1 MYLFKGH
8 ERADR
13 VAFAAAELAVV
24 FGTFGLVSGSLWG
37 RKAWG
42 VWWQW
47 DAKLTMAFMLE
58 MIFLGYLLVRKYG
71 GPGSEKLA
79 AAMGI
84 FGAAT
89 APFIYKSADWW
100 RTIHPQTSV
109 MKTLGDKAPP
119 MWNVVWFCGAAFVLL
134 FRRAAGAA
142 RRPGRAARGARSAL
156 SGGRGVKHTSM
167 CGGRGDGAVCCRRR
181 RARASQAQPPPAT
194 DGFVAANDLPP
205 TEQLPAAPFV
215 VGAYSCFLVLMV
227 GYVWSIGRR
236 LNTVEKEMRTLEQ
249 RQSRGGAAR

>member
-1 MYLFKGH
+1 MALRWQSASVPWAVRYPFKGN

-24 FGTFGLVSGSLWG
+24 YCTFGLISGSLWG

-58 MIFLGYLLVRKYG
+58 MIFLGYLIVRKYG
-71 GPGSEKLA
+71 GPGSEKLS

-109 MKTLGDKAPP
+109 MKTLGTNAPP

-134 FRRAAGAA
+134 FLVLLSLRVGLEERRAE
-142 RRPGRAARGARSAL
+142 L
-156 SGGRGVKHTSM
+156 
-167 CGGRGDGAVCCRRR
+167 D
-181 RARASQAQPPPAT
+181 
-194 DGFVAANDLPP
+194 
-205 TEQLPAAPFV
+205 
-215 VGAYSCFLVLMV
+215 
-227 GYVWSIGRR
+227 R
-236 LNTVEKEMRTLEQ
+236 LYLE
-249 RQSRGGAAR
+249 AEA

>member
-1 MYLFKGH
+1 MRKLFTPLAIVTAAMLAYAPIAIARAPYESTMLLVQKIFYFHLATWMALSVAVTVCAVGSALYLFKGN

-13 VAFAAAELAVV
+13 VAFAAGELSVLYC
-24 FGTFGLVSGSLWG
+24 TFGLISGSLWG

-79 AAMGI
+79 AAIGI

-109 MKTLGDKAPP
+109 MKTLGANSPP
-119 MWNVVWFCGAAFVLL
+119 MWNVVWFCGTAFVLL
-134 FRRAAGAA
+134 FIVLLALRVDLEERRAE
-142 RRPGRAARGARSAL
+142 L
-156 SGGRGVKHTSM
+156 
-167 CGGRGDGAVCCRRR
+167 D
-181 RARASQAQPPPAT
+181 
-194 DGFVAANDLPP
+194 
-205 TEQLPAAPFV
+205 
-215 VGAYSCFLVLMV
+215 
-227 GYVWSIGRR
+227 R
-236 LNTVEKEMRTLEQ
+236 LYLEAE
-249 RQSRGGAAR
+249 G